1 MYTIIAQI
9 IQAIGS
15 HWLNTA
21 LVLGWCVLIADALW
35 SRIRRAQHL
44 ARQRDRLRKLQHPPV
59 IEWRRYRGESELF
72 KACQAT
78 DNESNPSGRLMLL
91 LAVNG
96 AVFDVS
102 AYVRSDTI

>member
-1 MYTIIAQI
+1 MYTMITQI
-9 IQAIGS
+9 LQAICS
-15 HWLNTA
+15 HWLNMA

-35 SRIRRAQHL
+35 TRVRRAQHL

-72 KACQAT
+72 KACHGDVNPKITT
-78 DNESNPSGRLMLL
+78 DARTLMLL

-96 AVFDVS
+96 VVFDVT
-102 AYVRSDTI
+102 AYVC